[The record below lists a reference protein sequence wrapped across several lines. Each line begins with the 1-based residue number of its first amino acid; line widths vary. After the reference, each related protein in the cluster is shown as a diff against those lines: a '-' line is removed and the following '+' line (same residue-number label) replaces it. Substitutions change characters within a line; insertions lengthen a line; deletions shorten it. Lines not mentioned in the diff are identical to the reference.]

1 MQTAGSELPIT
12 VELQDMM
19 SYSKVGI
26 IGILCLVVVVLVAVI
41 LILIIKVKKNA
52 PAPVPRIASENKIN
66 MAKAKYNKLLMDL
79 ETRYQMSRVSEKEA
93 YQELSKYI
101 RHFVHDVTGIKV
113 QNYTLEDIGRLNMP
127 MLYYLIAECYAP
139 EFSRDAS
146 GDLGE
151 SIRKAREVI
160 YGWN

>member
-1 MQTAGSELPIT
+1 MQTAGKDLPIT
-12 VELQDMM
+12 VELQDVM
-19 SYSKVGI
+19 SYSKAGL
-26 IGILCLVVVVLVAVI
+26 IGIVSIIAIVLIAVI
-41 LILIIKVKKNA
+41 VALIVKAKKNA
-52 PAPVPRIASENKIN
+52 PAPVPRIAPENKVRA
-66 MAKAKYNKLLMDL
+66 AKEKYNRLLMDL
-79 ETRYQMSRVSEKEA
+79 ETRYEMGKVSEKEA

-113 QNYTLEDIGRLNMP
+113 QNCTLEDIGRLNMP

-139 EFSRDAS
+139 EFSADAS
-146 GDLGE
+146 GNLGE

>member
-1 MQTAGSELPIT
+1 MQTAGNELPIT

-19 SYSKVGI
+19 SYSKL
-26 IGILCLVVVVLVAVI
+26 GILGILGLMLVVLIAVI
-41 LILIIKVKKNA
+41 VTLIIKARKSA
-52 PAPVPRIASENKIN
+52 PTPVPRIASENRIRY
-66 MAKAKYNKLLMDL
+66 AKEKYNKLLMEL
-79 ETRYQMSRVSEKEA
+79 ETRYQMGRVGEKEA

-113 QNYTLEDIGRLNMP
+113 QNYTLEDIGKLNMP

-139 EFSRDAS
+139 EFSQDAS
-146 GDLGE
+146 GNLGE
-151 SIRKAREVI
+151 SIKKAREVI

>member
-19 SYSKVGI
+19 SYSKAGV
-26 IGILCLVVVVLVAVI
+26 IGFIALVAAVLLAI
-41 LILIIKVKKNA
+41 LIAVIIKLRKNA
-52 PAPVPRIASENKIN
+52 PAPVPRMASENKIRT
-66 MAKAKYNKLLMDL
+66 AKEKYNRLLMEL
-79 ETRYQMSRVSEKEA
+79 EARYQMGKVSEKEA

-113 QNYTLEDIGRLNMP
+113 QNCTLEDIGRLNMP

-139 EFSRDAS
+139 EFSQDAS
-146 GDLGE
+146 GNLGD

>member
-1 MQTAGSELPIT
+1 MQTAGNELPIT

-19 SYSKVGI
+19 SYSKLGI
-26 IGILCLVVVVLVAVI
+26 IGLIALAVVVLLTI
-41 LILIIKVKKNA
+41 IICLIIKYRKNA
-52 PAPVPRIASENKIN
+52 PAPVPHMVSENKLQ
-66 MAKAKYNKLLMDL
+66 MAKEKYNKLLMNL
-79 ETRYQMSRVSEKEA
+79 EARYQMGKVSEKEA

-101 RHFVHDVTGIKV
+101 RHFIHDVTGIKV
-113 QNYTLEDIGRLNMP
+113 QNYTLEEIGRINMP
-127 MLYYLIAECYAP
+127 NLYYLIAECYAP
-139 EFSRDAS
+139 EFSADAS